1 MTSSPVDEP
10 PFTPPGRGIYANR
23 TLNVRSLRA
32 VGFDMDY
39 TLIHY
44 RVDEWERAAFTHA
57 LEWLAGQGWPVDD
70 LQFDPDAYTLGLTF
84 DLDLGNLVKATRFGH
99 VVKAQHG
106 TRALGFDEQ
115 RTAYAETVIDLAE
128 ERFEFMNT
136 LFELSRAALWCQLID
151 VHDAGRLP
159 GVVSYA
165 DLWRQIDRALSSA
178 HQGGRLKAEI
188 VNEPDRFV
196 VPDPE
201 LVETLRDMREA
212 GKQLLLITNS
222 DWEYTRQMMAYAVD
236 PFVDEGS
243 WRDLFDI
250 VIVSANKPS
259 FFEGTPPIYRVVDE
273 AESLLRPHFGPL
285 EPGHVYFGGN
295 ARLVEQRPRSKD
307 EAEKNEAGKGEAGKG
322 EAGKGGAGKGEAESR
337 FNLPDRQDI
346 DRMLTYLEDVMG
358 RMMEKMKELTE
369 DKKDGRKI

>member
-201 LVETLRDMREA
+201 LVAHHADGWYVTLRLRSTFYHRFHAPVAGRVREVQYVSGDTWNVNPIA
-212 GKQLLLITNS
+212 LRRV
-222 DWEYTRQMMAYAVD
+222 ER
-236 PFVDEGS
+236 
-243 WRDLFDI
+243 LFC
-250 VIVSANKPS
+250 
-259 FFEGTPPIYRVVDE
+259 
-273 AESLLRPHFGPL
+273 
-285 EPGHVYFGGN
+285 
-295 ARLVEQRPRSKD
+295 
-307 EAEKNEAGKGEAGKG
+307 KNERAVIPIEPARPGVRLTLVPVAAICVASLRLHFLARTLDLRHRGPNRFVCDVSVAKG
-322 EAGKGGAGKGEAESR
+322 
-337 FNLPDRQDI
+337 D
-346 DRMLTYLEDVMG
+346 
-358 RMMEKMKELTE
+358 ELGYFQHGSTILVFARGNVE
-369 DKKDGRKI
+369 FAPQIREGQLVRVGQPLFRRRR